1 MGIHMQDNRTC
12 SVKWRLLA
20 SAAAAGIIAPG
31 LASAQ
36 VAEPETAAAET
47 GDVITV
53 TGSRIRGVAPVGS
66 PLIQLGRDEINQ
78 SSAVTTDRLIR
89 ELPQV
94 FDLGVSENSRAQAG
108 GNSNITYGNSVNL
121 RGIGPYATLI
131 LINSHRG
138 LTNTRS
144 LDPSVMP
151 TLALERVEVVADGA
165 SAIYGS
171 DAIAGVVNLIPRT
184 NFDGLEVMGR
194 YSVAD
199 DFDEYQ
205 VGAVFGKTFE
215 RGRFMVAYEHV
226 ERSNLSGDDRSFFR
240 GDQRDDGG
248 PDYRTNQCAPGTII
262 VGGETY
268 AIPDGGVTPAN
279 AGSLQPG
286 TQNLCNSQIG
296 QDLFPQTSYD
306 SVYGN
311 FGIDITDN
319 LTFFGDGYYSK
330 RDFRRYSGYPTSTLT
345 VPDTNAFFVDPS
357 ASGATSVQVAYNFMN
372 DFPKPQTAGGTE
384 SWQTVNGFRLAL
396 PNDWQAE
403 VSMGYGKSED
413 VSNSYDGLSNAA
425 LTAALASS
433 DPATAFDPFGL
444 NRTSQSVLD
453 GINNQIFLAP
463 TLNELLLYMA
473 NIDGPIFNIGGNEA
487 RLAVGFERQEIDSS
501 LGSARGAPTTPL
513 AFRDF
518 SRNVNSGYAELFL
531 PIIGGANASQGLERL
546 EFTAAARYD
555 DYSDV
560 GDTLN
565 PKFGVVYAPTA
576 DLSFRGS
583 YGTSFR
589 APIFG
594 SIYGNSNAMFVQ
606 RYQDPTSPTGSTIG
620 LARSGPN
627 LDLAPEEAT
636 TWTAGADWSPTEN
649 LTFALTYFN
658 VKYEGQVNNYLPDL
672 AILGREAAFEG
683 TGLILRDQAAR
694 DQVQEFLDQG
704 IPIFGVAPDPITLF
718 VDGRN
723 YNLGVSKTA
732 GFDFQGVYD
741 IDTDS
746 LGSFEFSLNGTWLTK
761 YEVAITAQAEMID
774 RLDTIFNP
782 LDFKA
787 RAAATWSYGPST
799 ARIQINYVG
808 GYDNDFITPVQH
820 VGAYKPVDL
829 TWRYDLSGVGG
840 LAEGLMLGVDVRNV
854 FDEDPP
860 YVNLAP
866 AGNGSGGY
874 DATTTNPVGRTFSF
888 SLSKR
893 F

>member
-1 MGIHMQDNRTC
+1 MGRLMQKIRP
-12 SVKWRLLA
+12 SSYKWRLLVG
-20 SAAAAGIIAPG
+20 AAAAGIIAPG

-36 VAEPETAAAET
+36 DGEPETASAES

-66 PLIQLGRDEINQ
+66 PLIQLDRGEIEQ

-94 FDLGVSENSRAQAG
+94 FDLGVSENSRGQAG

-131 LINSHRG
+131 LVNGHRAV
-138 LTNTRS
+138 TNTRS

-184 NFDGLEVMGR
+184 SFDGFEVLGR

-205 VGAVFGKTFE
+205 VGGVFGKTFD
-215 RGRFMVAYEHV
+215 RGRVMIAYEHV
-226 ERSNLSGDDRSFFR
+226 ERSNLSGDDRSFFTA
-240 GDQRDDGG
+240 DQRDQGG
-248 PDYRTNQCAPGTII
+248 RDFRVNQCAPGTII
-262 VGGETY
+262 VDGVTY
-268 AIPDGGVTPAN
+268 AIPEGGVTPAN
-279 AGSLQPG
+279 AGSLTPD
-286 TQNLCNSQIG
+286 TANLCSSQQG
-296 QDLFPQTSYD
+296 QDLFPETSYD

-311 FGIDITDN
+311 YAFDITDN
-319 LTFFGDGYYSK
+319 LTFFGDGYFSH
-330 RDFRRYSGYPTSTLT
+330 RDFRRYGAYPNTTLT

-357 ASGATSVQVAYNFMN
+357 GSGATSVQVGYNFMN
-372 DFPKPQTAGGTE
+372 DFPKSQTAGGTE
-384 SWQTVNGFRLAL
+384 SWQAVNGLRLAL

-403 VSMGYGKSED
+403 VSVGYGKSD
-413 VSNSYDGLSNAA
+413 DTSNSYDGINNAA
-425 LTAALASS
+425 LNAALASS

-444 NRTSQSVLD
+444 NRTSQAVLD

-463 TLNELLLYMA
+463 TLNELLLYTA
-473 NIDGPIFNIGGNEA
+473 NLDGPIFNIGGNQA

-501 LGSARGAPTTPL
+501 LGSARGAPTNQVV
-513 AFRDF
+513 FRDF

-531 PIIGGANASQGLERL
+531 PVVGGANASQGLERL
-546 EFTAAARYD
+546 ELTAAVRYD

-565 PKFGVVYAPTA
+565 PKFGIVYAPTGSI
-576 DLSFRGS
+576 SFRGS

-589 APIFG
+589 APLFG

-606 RYQDPTSPTGSTIG
+606 RYLDPTSPTGTTVG

-658 VKYEGQVNNYLPDL
+658 VKYEGQVNAYLSDL

-683 TGLILRDQAAR
+683 TGLILRGQAAA

-704 IPIFGVAPDPITLF
+704 IPILGAPPSPITLF

-732 GFDFQGVYD
+732 GFDFQAGYGFE
-741 IDTDS
+741 TQS
-746 LGSFEFSLNGTWLTK
+746 LGSFDFNLNGTWLTK
-761 YEVAITAQAEMID
+761 YEVAITDQAELVD
-774 RLDTIFNP
+774 RLDTLFNP

-787 RAAATWSYGPST
+787 RASATWRYGAST
-799 ARIQINYVG
+799 ARVQVTYVG
-808 GYDNDFITPVQH
+808 GYENDFVTPVQQ
-820 VGAYKPVDL
+820 VDAYKPIDL
-829 TWRYDLSGVGG
+829 SWRYDLSDVGG
-840 LAEGLMLGVDVRNV
+840 LANGLTLGVDVRNI

-860 YVNLAP
+860 YVNIAP
-866 AGNGSGGY
+866 SGNGSGGY

-888 SLSKR
+888 SLNKR

>member
-1 MGIHMQDNRTC
+1 MGNKMKKFASC
-12 SVKWRLLA
+12 VKQRRLLA
-20 SAAAAGIIAPG
+20 GAAIAALAAPG
-31 LASAQ
+31 AAYAQEASGED
-36 VAEPETAAAET
+36 VAVQSE
-47 GDVITV
+47 DVITV
-53 TGSRIRGVAPVGS
+53 TGSRIRGIAPVGS
-66 PLIQLGRDEINQ
+66 PLIQLGRDDIEQ

-89 ELPQV
+89 EIPQV

-131 LINSHRG
+131 LVNSHRA

-144 LDPSVMP
+144 LDPSIMP

-199 DFDEYQ
+199 NFDEYQ

-226 ERSNLSGDDRSFFR
+226 DRSNLSGDDRDFFVA
-240 GDQRDDGG
+240 DQREDGG

-262 VGGETY
+262 VDGETY
-268 AIPDGGVTPAN
+268 AIPAAGVTPAT
-279 AGSLQPG
+279 AGSLEAG
-286 TQNLCNSQIG
+286 TQNLCNSQLG
-296 QDLFPQTSYD
+296 QDLFPETSYD

-311 FGIDITDN
+311 FAIDITEN
-319 LTFFGDGYYSK
+319 LTFFGDGYYSN
-330 RDFRRYSGYPTSTLT
+330 RDFLRFSGFQNATLT

-372 DFPKPQTAGGTE
+372 DFPKAQTAGGTE
-384 SWQTVNGFRLAL
+384 SWQTVNGLRLAL
-396 PNDWQAE
+396 PNEWQIEAS
-403 VSMGYGKSED
+403 VGYGKSED
-413 VSNSYDGLSNAA
+413 VSNSYDGLNNGA

-473 NIDGPIFNIGGNEA
+473 NIDGPIFSIGGNEA

-501 LGSARGAPTTPL
+501 LGSARGAPDTPVR
-513 AFRDF
+513 FRDF
-518 SRNVNSGYAELFL
+518 SRNVNSGYAEIFL
-531 PIIGGANASQGLERL
+531 PIVGGANASPGLERL
-546 EFTAAARYD
+546 ELTAAVRYD

-565 PKFGVVYAPTA
+565 PKFGLVYAPT
-576 DLSFRGS
+576 DSLSFRGS
-583 YGTSFR
+583 FGTSFR

-636 TWTAGADWSPTEN
+636 TWTAGADWSPADN

-658 VKYEGQVNNYLPDL
+658 VKYEGQVQNYLPDL
-672 AILGREAAFEG
+672 AILGREDAFEG
-683 TGLILRDQAAR
+683 TGIILRDQAAR

-746 LGSFEFSLNGTWLTK
+746 MGSFEFSLNGTWLTK
-761 YEVAITAQAEMID
+761 YEVAITEQAELID

-787 RAAATWSYGPST
+787 RAAATWRYGAST
-799 ARIQINYVG
+799 ARIQVNYVG
-808 GYDNDFITPVQH
+808 GYDNDFVTPIQH

-840 LAEGLMLGVDVRNV
+840 LAEGLVFGFDVRNV

-860 YVNLAP
+860 YVNIAP